1 MRQKL
6 VAMAALA
13 LAATGA
19 WAMPEGWTD
28 DFDAAKE
35 KAKAEGKLILADFSG
50 SDWCGWCMKLDK
62 EVFSKKEFV
71 EAAQRDF
78 VLVMID
84 SPSDK
89 MKLSR
94 KAKKQNPKLVEKYGI
109 KGFPTVLV
117 LDAEGNRLH
126 KTGYREGGPGP
137 YLEKLAE
144 VKKAVDSGED
154 LAAQELDAEAL
165 EKMSEDE
172 RTAAVDA
179 AMRKHWTND
188 LGAARAQAARE
199 GKCMLM
205 YFYSSSG
212 HSSRN
217 RELEEQVLSKE
228 NFFEAAKKDYVLVAI
243 EVPTEKTKLPKET
256 RIRNM
261 RIARTF
267 DAETWLPAL
276 KILDSDGIEIATMT
290 SFFRYR
296 GGTKEFLN
304 YIANKR
310 AATEA
315 LRELFD
321 SIHGLESGDPERIAK
336 IDRFLQGI
344 GIEEAEDD
352 SIYSDLAEELA
363 ENDDDDKF
371 AAKYPYLIHK

>member
-1 MRQKL
+1 
-6 VAMAALA
+6 
-13 LAATGA
+13 
-19 WAMPEGWTD
+19 
-28 DFDAAKE
+28 
-35 KAKAEGKLILADFSG
+35 
-50 SDWCGWCMKLDK
+50 
-62 EVFSKKEFV
+62 
-71 EAAQRDF
+71 
-78 VLVMID
+78 
-84 SPSDK
+84 
-89 MKLSR
+89 
-94 KAKKQNPKLVEKYGI
+94 
-109 KGFPTVLV
+109 
-117 LDAEGNRLH
+117 
-126 KTGYREGGPGP
+126 
-137 YLEKLAE
+137 
-144 VKKAVDSGED
+144 
-154 LAAQELDAEAL
+154 
-165 EKMSEDE
+165 
-172 RTAAVDA
+172 
-179 AMRKHWTND
+179 
-188 LGAARAQAARE
+188 
-199 GKCMLM
+199 
-205 YFYSSSG
+205 
-212 HSSRN
+212 
-217 RELEEQVLSKE
+217 
-228 NFFEAAKKDYVLVAI
+228 
-243 EVPTEKTKLPKET
+243 
-256 RIRNM
+256 M